1 MASFGA
7 SPFLRGRQPGFLLLS
22 GLLIGRSGLG
32 LVEPLDLGPGLGTV
46 VGLLVSLVLFD
57 GGLNLRLPGD
67 TIKTTV
73 QRITVLRLLISLG
86 AGLLAAHWLAGLNWS
101 VAAVY
106 SAIVLAT
113 GPTVVTPLVRQ
124 MRLAPPLG
132 DVLEAEGLVLEP
144 IGAVLAL
151 LLLELVLGNLHG
163 WREVALGL
171 LSRLGGGVLI
181 GVSVG
186 WLLSEVLS
194 RLQPDQASGLPLQLS
209 LGMLFLM
216 YGVSEWLLPESA
228 LPASVAAGLVVGR
241 RPAAYTAD
249 LDVLIQELAQLAITM
264 LFPLLAADVSWAE
277 LSPLGWLA
285 PRGIVTASVASLFS
299 IRLEQAGILGAGRLQ
314 GLVFLTILMTV
325 GLQGLTAQPL
335 AKFYDTDAWALP
347 ERPTT
352 GYLPEN
358 FAAVGRSLYLVWVTG
373 GLQPGLWRFT
383 EPWGEEEYTSVDC
396 AFGLIAAARDVTFHK
411 KAASEALPGMKIHI
425 DVRWGK
431 LTGAAL
437 YKALRDYYASA

>member
-1 MASFGA
+1 MTPERLGLLWGITVFSGA
-7 SPFLRGRQPGFLLLS
+7 AARFVAAFSGLPGVVLLLLS

-67 TIKTTV
+67 TIRATV
-73 QRITVLRLLISLG
+73 QRIAVLRLMISLG
-86 AGLLAAHWLAGLNWS
+86 AGLLAAHWLAGLSWP
-101 VAAVY
+101 VAAVF

-124 MRLAPPLG
+124 IKLAPPLG
-132 DVLEAEGLVLEP
+132 DVLEAEGLLLEP

-163 WREVALGL
+163 WREVAFGL
-171 LSRLGGGVLI
+171 FQRLGGGIVI
-181 GVSVG
+181 GASVG
-186 WLLSEVLS
+186 WLLSELLR
-194 RLQPDQASGLPLQLS
+194 RLNPDTASGVPLQLS

-241 RPAAYTAD
+241 RPTPYSEA
-249 LDVLIQELAQLAITM
+249 LDNLIQELAQLAITM

-277 LSPLGWLA
+277 LSPLGWGGISCVLVLMVVVRPLAVGVATVGLPLNFQQKLFLGWLA
-285 PRGIVTASVASLFS
+285 PRGIVTASVASLFA

-335 AKFYDTDAWALP
+335 ARLLKLVEPSESP
-347 ERPTT
+347 EDSQSV
-352 GYLPEN
+352 E
-358 FAAVGRSLYLVWVTG
+358 AATK
-373 GLQPGLWRFT
+373 PGEVLAD
-383 EPWGEEEYTSVDC
+383 S
-396 AFGLIAAARDVTFHK
+396 
-411 KAASEALPGMKIHI
+411 SQ
-425 DVRWGK
+425 
-431 LTGAAL
+431 
-437 YKALRDYYASA
+437 

>member
-1 MASFGA
+1 M
-7 SPFLRGRQPGFLLLS
+7 
-22 GLLIGRSGLG
+22 IGRSGLG

-67 TIKTTV
+67 TIRATV
-73 QRITVLRLLISLG
+73 KRIAVLRLLISLG
-86 AGLLAAHWLAGLNWS
+86 AGLLAAHWLAGLSWS
-101 VAAVY
+101 VAAVF

-124 MRLAPPLG
+124 IRLAAPLG

-163 WREVALGL
+163 WRELVLGL
-171 LSRLGGGVLI
+171 LERLGGGVLI
-181 GVSVG
+181 GASVG
-186 WLLSEVLS
+186 WLLSELLQ
-194 RLQPDQASGLPLQLS
+194 RLKPDQSSGLPLQLT

-216 YGVSEWLLPESA
+216 YGISEWLLPESA
-228 LPASVAAGLVVGR
+228 LPASVAAGIVVGR
-241 RPAAYTAD
+241 RQTVHTAD
-249 LDVLIQELAQLAITM
+249 LDGLIQELAQLAITM

-277 LSPLGWLA
+277 LSPLGWGGISCVLVLMLVVRPIAVGVATVGLPLNLPQKLFLGWLA
-285 PRGIVTASVASLFS
+285 PRGIVTASVASLFA

-335 AKFYDTDAWALP
+335 ARALGLI
-347 ERPTT
+347 EASGDETT
-352 GYLPEN
+352 TSGE
-358 FAAVGRSLYLVWVTG
+358 AT
-373 GLQPGLWRFT
+373 LQPG
-383 EPWGEEEYTSVDC
+383 EV
-396 AFGLIAAARDVTFHK
+396 
-411 KAASEALPGMKIHI
+411 LPDPGQ
-425 DVRWGK
+425 
-431 LTGAAL
+431 
-437 YKALRDYYASA
+437 

>member
-1 MASFGA
+1 VSK
-7 SPFLRGRQPGFLLLS
+7 LPGVVLLLLS

-32 LVEPLDLGPGLGTV
+32 LVEPLDLGSGLGTV

-57 GGLNLRLPGD
+57 GGLNLRFPGE

-73 QRITVLRLLISLG
+73 QRIAVLRLLISLG
-86 AGLLAAHWLAGLNWS
+86 AGLMAAHWLAGLNWS
-101 VAAVY
+101 VAAVF

-124 MRLAPPLG
+124 MRLASPLG
-132 DVLEAEGLVLEP
+132 DILEAEGLVLEP

-151 LLLELVLGNLHG
+151 LLLELVLGDLHG
-163 WREVALGL
+163 WRELVVGL
-171 LSRLGGGVLI
+171 LLRLGGGVLI
-181 GVSVG
+181 GAGVG
-186 WLLSEVLS
+186 WLLSEMLR
-194 RLQPDQASGLPLQLS
+194 RLKPDQASGLPLQLT

-228 LPASVAAGLVVGR
+228 LPASVAAGIVVGR
-241 RPAAYTAD
+241 RPATNTAD

-277 LSPLGWLA
+277 LSPLGWGGISCVLALMLVVRPISVGVATAGLPLNGRQRFFLGWLA

-335 AKFYDTDAWALP
+335 ARAL
-347 ERPTT
+347 
-352 GYLPEN
+352 
-358 FAAVGRSLYLVWVTG
+358 
-373 GLQPGLWRFT
+373 
-383 EPWGEEEYTSVDC
+383 
-396 AFGLIAAARDVTFHK
+396 GLIEPEPDEPV
-411 KAASEALPGMKIHI
+411 
-425 DVRWGK
+425 
-431 LTGAAL
+431 
-437 YKALRDYYASA
+437 ASAETAFKSGQVLADPGQ

>member
-1 MASFGA
+1 MTPERLGLLWGVTVFAGA
-7 SPFLRGRQPGFLLLS
+7 SARLLAAVSGLPGVVLLLLS

-67 TIKTTV
+67 TIRATV
-73 QRITVLRLLISLG
+73 KRIAVLRLLISLG
-86 AGLLAAHWLAGLNWS
+86 AGLLAAHWLAGLSWS
-101 VAAVY
+101 VAAVF

-124 MRLAPPLG
+124 IRLAAPLG

-163 WREVALGL
+163 WRELVLGL
-171 LSRLGGGVLI
+171 LERLGGGVLI
-181 GVSVG
+181 GASVG
-186 WLLSEVLS
+186 WLLSELLQ
-194 RLQPDQASGLPLQLS
+194 RLKPDQSSGLPLQLT

-216 YGVSEWLLPESA
+216 YGLSEWLLPESA
-228 LPASVAAGLVVGR
+228 LPASVAAGIVVGR
-241 RPAAYTAD
+241 RQTVHTAD
-249 LDVLIQELAQLAITM
+249 LDGLIQELAQLAITM

-277 LSPLGWLA
+277 LSPLGWGGISCVLVLMLVVRPIAVGVATVGLPLNLPQKLFLGWLA
-285 PRGIVTASVASLFS
+285 PRGIVTASVASLFA

-335 AKFYDTDAWALP
+335 ARALGLI
-347 ERPTT
+347 EDSGDETT
-352 GYLPEN
+352 SSGE
-358 FAAVGRSLYLVWVTG
+358 AT
-373 GLQPGLWRFT
+373 LQPG
-383 EPWGEEEYTSVDC
+383 EV
-396 AFGLIAAARDVTFHK
+396 
-411 KAASEALPGMKIHI
+411 LPDPGQ
-425 DVRWGK
+425 
-431 LTGAAL
+431 
-437 YKALRDYYASA
+437 

>member
-1 MASFGA
+1 MTPERLGLLWGVTVFAGA
-7 SPFLRGRQPGFLLLS
+7 GARLLAAVSELPGVVLLLLS

-67 TIKTTV
+67 TIRETV
-73 QRITVLRLLISLG
+73 KRIAVLRLLISLG
-86 AGLLAAHWLAGLNWS
+86 AGLLAAHWLAGLSWS
-101 VAAVY
+101 VAAVF

-124 MRLAPPLG
+124 MRLAAPLG

-163 WREVALGL
+163 WRELVLGL
-171 LSRLGGGVLI
+171 LERLGGGVLI
-181 GVSVG
+181 GASVG
-186 WLLSEVLS
+186 WLLSELLQ
-194 RLQPDQASGLPLQLS
+194 RLKPDQSSGLPLQLT

-241 RPAAYTAD
+241 RQTAHTAD
-249 LDVLIQELAQLAITM
+249 LDGLIQELAQLAITM

-277 LSPLGWLA
+277 LSPLGWGGISCVLVLMLVVRPIAVGVATVGLPLDLPQKLFLGWLA
-285 PRGIVTASVASLFS
+285 PRGIVTASVASLFA

-335 AKFYDTDAWALP
+335 ARAL
-347 ERPTT
+347 
-352 GYLPEN
+352 
-358 FAAVGRSLYLVWVTG
+358 
-373 GLQPGLWRFT
+373 
-383 EPWGEEEYTSVDC
+383 
-396 AFGLIAAARDVTFHK
+396 GLIEESAGATTSS
-411 KAASEALPGMKIHI
+411 SETTPQSGEVFS
-425 DVRWGK
+425 DSGQ
-431 LTGAAL
+431 
-437 YKALRDYYASA
+437 